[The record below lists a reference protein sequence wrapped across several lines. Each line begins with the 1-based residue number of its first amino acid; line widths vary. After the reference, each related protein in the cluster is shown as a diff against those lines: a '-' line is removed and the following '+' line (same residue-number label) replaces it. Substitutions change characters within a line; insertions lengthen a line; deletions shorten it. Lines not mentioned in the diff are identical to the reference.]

1 MRSFRNLKNMRE
13 LIETVSRELSADSSE
28 AGQIIAAILMR
39 RPHELYLVNEV
50 SNDDRMAV
58 LSGVGNLKRGM
69 PLEYVTG
76 NVQFREHCLRIDS
89 GVFIPRAE
97 TEYLV
102 ELIQKRM
109 RKDPDKILEIGTGCG
124 AISIGL
130 SSIYPN
136 ASVIATDIS
145 SRAIDNAIKNVR
157 DRGLEHRIGLIR
169 CDTYNGIGGIFN
181 LIVSNPPYIPR
192 SRIDQ
197 LPKSVREY
205 EPLLALDGG
214 YNGAEYTQKLILE
227 GRDFLLSDGVMALE
241 IDEEAIE
248 ILSGFLENENI
259 GPFSFV
265 KDLYG
270 QDRYLFIGALNEK
283 S

>member
-28 AGQIIAAILMR
+28 TGQIIAAILMR

-145 SRAIDNAIKNVR
+145 SRAIGNAIKNVR
-157 DRGLEHRIGLIR
+157 DQGLEHRIGLIR
-169 CDTYNGIGGIFN
+169 CDTYHGIGGIFD

-197 LPKSVREY
+197 LPRSVREY

-214 YNGAEYTQKLILE
+214 YNGAEYTQRLILE